1 MGNKRAAGV
10 GIAIFL
16 FANTA
21 LGNAATDNTPPTI
34 EVSMPEK
41 AQYCQNEWIRFQF
54 IIRDDFSGISRMPWV
69 LIRDKEDYLTANEMN
84 TSGQGFIPNG
94 EVQSKLYIGG
104 TYQSLISE
112 WVKPGVYWIW
122 VGVPQDIA
130 GNWGDRSKA
139 NGYYQKVASITVLDS
154 DNSVCVTVRE
164 KAAAEKAAIE
174 KAAIEK
180 AAADKAAADKEAA
193 DKAAAV
199 QAAEEK
205 AALDRYIALSK
216 AAEEEA
222 KTKTKEKSI
231 ICLKGKSTKK
241 LTGKSP
247 KCPAGYKVKK

>member
-1 MGNKRAAGV
+1 MGKKRAVGV

-16 FANTA
+16 FVNTA

-41 AQYCQNEWIRFQF
+41 TQYCQNEWIRFQI

-69 LIRDKEDYLTANEMN
+69 LIRDKEDYLTANEMD

-104 TYQSLISE
+104 THQSLISE

-122 VGVPQDIA
+122 IGIPQDIA

-154 DNSVCVTVRE
+154 DNSVCVTARE
-164 KAAAEKAAIE
+164 KVAAEKAATE
-174 KAAIEK
+174 KAK
-180 AAADKAAADKEAA
+180 ANKAAADKEAA

-205 AALDRYIALSK
+205 AALDRYLALSK

-222 KTKTKEKSI
+222 KAKAKDKTI

-241 LTGKSP
+241 ITGKSP